1 MRHSVFF
8 YFIIFF
14 VCVSLIGGSVF
25 TTYSQFTEEGP
36 LPARKEIVIP
46 KGKTLKTIAKILYDE
61 GVINS
66 PSIFVLGVR
75 ASGNAQ
81 KLKAGEYS
89 FPPRASAKMV
99 MNIMAGGQTYIRR
112 IVVPEG
118 LTSRQVVSLLD
129 EAVGLVGVV
138 SQIPKNGTLLP
149 ETYHYS
155 YGDTKESMLVR
166 MQNAMRRVINEEWPK
181 RAEGLPFDTPEE
193 AITLASIVEKETSID
208 RERAQVAAVFVNRL
222 NKKMRL
228 QSDPTVIFAVTDGRL
243 DLKRALTYADLRV
256 PHSHNTYVIPGLPAG
271 PIANPGRKSI
281 HAVLHPAQTQD
292 IYFVADG
299 TGGHVFAATYAE
311 HQKNV
316 QAWRQVNK
324 NRRAAA
330 RRRAAAKSAA
340 VQPAAKGAV
349 SKTTETKA
357 AAPQTNGVVPGA
369 SQMGNAQKEPS
380 KPAKTTGASTSK
392 PVVKST
398 AESADKNA
406 AGSAIGSGAKSAA
419 EPPAHSLSSPGVK
432 TK

>member
-14 VCVSLIGGSVF
+14 VCVSFIGGSVF

-36 LPARKEIVIP
+36 LAVRKEIVIP
-46 KGKTLKTIAKILYDE
+46 KGKTVKTIAKILYDE

-118 LTSRQVVSLLD
+118 LTSGQVVALLD

-166 MQNAMRRVINEEWPK
+166 MQNAMRRVISEEWPN

-193 AITLASIVEKETSID
+193 AVTLASIVEKETSID

-228 QSDPTVIFAVTDGRL
+228 QSDPTVIFAVTDGRV

-281 HAVLHPAQTQD
+281 HAVLHPADSQD

-299 TGGHVFAATYAE
+299 TGGHVFAATYSE

-330 RRRAAAKSAA
+330 RRRAAAKTAQTAPVKTTQQSATGTA
-340 VQPAAKGAV
+340 QNITAKTAQTVPQSQETDTKASQKVLRDGVEGVRQDKQQSPSSSKVPSATQTPSPSLTAPVQQPAKL
-349 SKTTETKA
+349 SK
-357 AAPQTNGVVPGA
+357 
-369 SQMGNAQKEPS
+369 
-380 KPAKTTGASTSK
+380 
-392 PVVKST
+392 
-398 AESADKNA
+398 
-406 AGSAIGSGAKSAA
+406 
-419 EPPAHSLSSPGVK
+419 
-432 TK
+432 

>member
-357 AAPQTNGVVPGA
+357 AGPQANGVVSEA
-369 SQMGNAQKEPS
+369 SQTGNAQKAPS
-380 KPAKTTGASTSK
+380 KPTGTTGSSASK

-398 AESADKNA
+398 AKPADKNA
-406 AGSAIGSGAKSAA
+406 AGSAVGSGAKSAA